1 MKWQDAI
8 PWIIA
13 VIGWFAA
20 HAFSEARERRKD
32 AKAQI
37 EKILEKLSNIEKLGI
52 SFHTNEVHD
61 PAKARE
67 LTSEIQKLE
76 RSLNRIQILDF
87 QSLKYPIIA
96 FRKSITLNNFDAG
109 SFLKQ
114 TDTSNLIQEICDATF
129 DLEDE
134 IDTQYQEHYPSTF
147 PYFKWPGFL
156 NFLIVWR

>member
-1 MKWQDAI
+1 MKWVDSI

-13 VIGWFAA
+13 ISGWFAA

-32 AKAQI
+32 VKSQI
-37 EKILEKLSNIEKLGI
+37 EKIIEKLSATEKLGI
-52 SFHTNEVHD
+52 TFHTNERRE
-61 PAKARE
+61 PSQARD
-67 LTSEIQKLE
+67 LASDIQKLE
-76 RSLNRIQILDF
+76 RSLNRVQILDP

-109 SFLKQ
+109 DFVKQ
-114 TDTSNLIQEICDATF
+114 ADTSNLIQEISNSAF

-134 IDTQYQEHYPSTF
+134 IDSQYQEHYPSSF

-156 NFLIVWR
+156 NFLIFWR